1 MSAASSG
8 IQSITP
14 LLLVSYY
21 LSEMV
26 QKDLSERIQAIDN
39 NLKNVIENELAK
51 ENESLAEKFKQMF
64 SFGNGVLKDDNDL
77 ILLEEKLKKFIP
89 SSFINIVEEPE
100 QNLFPTS
107 QQRVINSLLEFNNK
121 LVDNKLI
128 ITTHSPYI
136 IGYLT
141 LAIKANELYH
151 KAKTDEVKEKINEI
165 VPVKSAVDRDA
176 VVIYELD
183 EPTGEIRLLETY
195 NGIPS
200 SKNFLNKELSEKNEL
215 YAQLLD
221 IEDLCQ

>member
-1 MSAASSG
+1 MRKQMEHSN
-8 IQSITP
+8 Q
-14 LLLVSYY
+14 
-21 LSEMV
+21 
-26 QKDLSERIQAIDN
+26 N

-128 ITTHSPYI
+128 ITNINYFYNI
-136 IGYLT
+136 IST
-141 LAIKANELYH
+141 NI
-151 KAKTDEVKEKINEI
+151 
-165 VPVKSAVDRDA
+165 
-176 VVIYELD
+176 
-183 EPTGEIRLLETY
+183 
-195 NGIPS
+195 
-200 SKNFLNKELSEKNEL
+200 FW
-215 YAQLLD
+215 
-221 IEDLCQ
+221 